1 MNDTIKNVLYEL
13 VERAKKNKEHEASFD
28 LIGIVNNSDQVRSF
42 TDQLK
47 DEGFIMNINIYGK
60 THFSCNV
67 TEKAFEYFR
76 EEGMK

>member
-1 MNDTIKNVLYEL
+1 MNDTIKKVIYEL
-13 VERAKKNKEHEASFD
+13 IERAKKNKEHEASFD
-28 LIGIVNNSDQVRSF
+28 LIGNVNNSDQVRGF

-47 DEGFIMNINIYGK
+47 DEGFITNIKIYGK

-76 EEGMK
+76 EEGIK